1 MMGDRQNSTTDT
13 KESGFSTCFSLFLV
27 ISATSQPGINWPG
40 SRESNFAI

>member
-13 KESGFSTCFSLFLV
+13 KESGFSTCFSLFLA
-27 ISATSQPGINWPG
+27 IFAFSQSETNWPG